1 MTDGEDKENISSGAV
16 LKFITFGLGRE
27 KFGISID
34 EAREI
39 IADYN
44 IVPLPRSPEFIEGII
59 SLRGDIIPIVDMRA
73 RFEMAPGERDEE
85 TRIIVLEMQDFSV
98 GIQVDKVYEV
108 LKLPEDTIEPPPK
121 LVGGLKGDYIDGV
134 VEVKDKL
141 TIILNLDE
149 IFSAT
154 EKIVMK
160 EGLGL
165 KGPLPAERSEE
176 PASVEAETKKSS
188 EPPSYKVS
196 SSGQISIRGKS
207 YYIGKKHIGA
217 MVNIFEDNEKMVVC
231 KEGEN
236 IKEFET

>member
-1 MTDGEDKENISSGAV
+1 MTDREDKDQASSGAI

-34 EAREI
+34 EVKEI

-44 IVPLPRSPEFIEGII
+44 IVPLPRTPEFIEGII

-73 RFEMAPGERDEE
+73 RFEMEPREGDDE
-85 TRIIVLEMQDFSV
+85 TRIIVLEMSDFAV
-98 GIQVDKVYEV
+98 GIQVDHVYEV
-108 LKLPEDTIEPPPK
+108 LKLSENAIEPPPK

-134 VEVKDKL
+134 AETKDKL

-160 EGLGL
+160 EGLDIE
-165 KGPLPAERSEE
+165 KAPLPELPTEKAPAAASSDEKSEE
-176 PASVEAETKKSS
+176 TT
-188 EPPSYKVS
+188 YKVS

-207 YYIGKKHIGA
+207 YYIGKKHAGA
-217 MVNIFEDNEKMVVC
+217 TVTVAEDDEKMIVL

-236 IKEFET
+236 IKEFKV